1 MTATTTDRRAAR
13 TPRRADEAV
22 HPRADRSG
30 ARRGQ
35 RAPEPRHAYATRGAA
50 AVALAPQ
57 SPNVAPAPRP
67 RPTERPNH
75 LRVVAPSER
84 ARRRL
89 TPAMAVLL
97 TAAMF
102 ATLLAVAVAHTV
114 LVEGQ
119 VRLDRLDSQLVEEQ
133 ARYQEL
139 RTDVAELES
148 PTRIV
153 HTAQEMGMVSPAD
166 LQYLQPPAPDASTVG
181 PTTGDDNEPVADPTV
196 GADADVPWFDI
207 KALLEAPA
215 P

>member
-1 MTATTTDRRAAR
+1 MTATTTDRRPAR
-13 TPRRADEAV
+13 TPRRADGQ
-22 HPRADRSG
+22 ADRSG
-30 ARRGQ
+30 ARRGR

-50 AVALAPQ
+50 AVALEPEH
-57 SPNVAPAPRP
+57 SNLAPAPRP

-89 TPAMAVLL
+89 TPGMAVLL
-97 TAAMF
+97 TAGMF
-102 ATLLAVAVAHTV
+102 ATLLALAVSHTV

-119 VRLDRLDSQLVEEQ
+119 VHLDDLDSQLVTEQ

-153 HTAQEMGMVSPAD
+153 QAAQDMGMVTPDD
-166 LQYLQPPAPDASTVG
+166 LQYLQPPAPDVSTVG
-181 PTTGDDNEPVADPTV
+181 PTTGDDIEPGADPTV
-196 GADADVPWFDI
+196 GADADVPWFDV